1 MIVVCGEALM
11 DVFAEGESPAGL
23 TLCAHDG
30 GSPFNLAIG
39 LARLGVATTFFGGL
53 SNDLFGA
60 RLTRKLLSEGVH
72 TDTAPYS
79 DAPTALVMVSL
90 DDAGSPTYRFYGE
103 RSAERNI
110 TQQDLARVP
119 RDAAMIHV
127 GSYCT
132 VVEPVASSLRTLI
145 ERQRGT
151 SLLSYDPNVRL
162 TIEPDLER
170 WRDALE
176 WMLARVDLVKISDE
190 DLASLYPDMDTSE
203 FIAKALTAGAAL
215 VVVTRGARGVVACSA
230 AGVRL
235 ELPAQAVNIVDTVGA
250 GDSFQAALLAWLTQ
264 HEVRGRDDLAA
275 LDLLAL
281 EAAMLFASQAAAITC
296 GRRGPD
302 LPRRQDLTGAAARN

>member
-11 DVFAEGESPAGL
+11 DVFVEGETPAGL
-23 TLCAHDG
+23 ALHAHDG

-60 RLTRKLLSEGVH
+60 RLTRKLVSEGVH
-72 TDTAPYS
+72 TDAAPYS
-79 DAPTALVMVSL
+79 DAPTALVIVSL

-103 RSAERNI
+103 RSAERNV
-110 TQQDLARVP
+110 TRQDLARVP
-119 RDAAMIHV
+119 RDATTIHV

-132 VVEPVASSLRTLI
+132 VVEPVASSLRALI

-176 WMLARVDLVKISDE
+176 WMLVRVDVVKISDE
-190 DLASLYPDMDTSE
+190 DLACLYPDMNTPE

-215 VVVTRGARGVVACSA
+215 VVVTHGARGVVACSA

-235 ELPAQAVNIVDTVGA
+235 ELPAAAVNIVDTVGA
-250 GDSFQAALLAWLTQ
+250 GDSFQAALLAWMTRHQ
-264 HEVRGRDDLAA
+264 VRDRNDLLR
-275 LDLLAL
+275 LDLHAL
-281 EAAMLFASQAAAITC
+281 EAAMRFASQAAAITC

-302 LPRRQDLTGAAARN
+302 LPRLQDLTGAV